1 MGLENNNRAIF
12 LSIGDGKITRRV
24 QAPTKDSKQR
34 TTKQGKV
41 VNEEIYDAISGIIT
55 DIKVYDHKDF
65 GKFWNIYLQDGED
78 IYVLQTNYSGGYSSA
93 FLKALPNVNLAE
105 RVRIIPSLKVEGTK
119 KKVTLFVNQGG
130 HALKHAYTK
139 DNPNGLPQMVQV
151 KVKGVLQ
158 WDDSDM
164 MEFLEKMVNEKIIPQ
179 LRKAGHKPLA
189 SQQPEP
195 TAVELDEDGVAH
207 DLPF

>member
-41 VNEEIYDAISGIIT
+41 VNEEIYDAISGLIV

-78 IYVLQTNYSGGYSSA
+78 VYVLQTNYSGGYSSA

-151 KVKGVLQ
+151 KVKGQLQ

-164 MEFLEKMVNEKIIPQ
+164 MEFLEKMVNEKVLPK
-179 LRKAGHKPLA
+179 LKKAG
-189 SQQPEP
+189 
-195 TAVELDEDGVAH
+195 AVVAAKAPVPVEAEEEDSTE